1 MKSGTSRSTGRY
13 AFLSSSDAFNTFAL
27 SVLLEYMLPFTLRGG
42 IDEEWLGLI
51 RAFSVF
57 HQF

>member
-1 MKSGTSRSTGRY
+1 MHFYHQVMIVLLKTT
-13 AFLSSSDAFNTFAL
+13 FNTFAL
-27 SVLLEYMLPFTLRGG
+27 SVLSEYMFPFTLRGG